1 MRVLFVSP
9 AAGLGG
15 AERCL
20 LDCVAALREHGQM
33 DAHVL
38 ALTDGPL
45 LERARH
51 LGATTQVVSPPRNL
65 AQLGENG
72 SGAESGAAAL
82 GLFTATPALVRF
94 LARIRRAIM
103 NAEPDVVHTNGI
115 KAHLIAGLLMPARPR
130 LVVHLHDFIST
141 RRASK
146 WLLPALGSIR
156 PRARYI
162 AISRAVADDFASLAP
177 AADTRTIYN
186 VVDTDYFYGGAGDP
200 SWLAALAQ
208 LEPPIIGT
216 TTFGLVATYARWK
229 GHGLFIEAAGLL
241 RKALPQIPLRFYVVG
256 SPIYQ
261 TLGSQ
266 VTDAELLQKARDAG
280 IASNF
285 GLVPFQD
292 DIARV
297 YRSLDVAVHASTQPE
312 PFGRT
317 ITEAMACARP
327 VIVARAGGAAEL
339 FEEGVNA
346 IGVEPS
352 NAAKLSEAMMR
363 ALDPTVRMRLGRS
376 ARQHAVTSFSR
387 ARLAQQLLKV
397 YAAPGV
403 R

>member
-20 LDCVAALREHGQM
+20 LDCVAALHEHGRV
-33 DAHVL
+33 DTHVL
-38 ALTDGPL
+38 AFADGPL
-45 LERARH
+45 LEKARH
-51 LGATTQVVSPPRNL
+51 LGARTQVVPSPRNL
-65 AQLGENG
+65 ALLGENG
-72 SGAESGAAAL
+72 SGAESGAAAV
-82 GLFTATPALVRF
+82 GLFSATPGLVRF
-94 LARIRRAIM
+94 LARIRQAIV

-115 KAHLIAGLLMPARPR
+115 KAHLIAGLLTPARSR

-141 RRASK
+141 RRASR

-156 PRARYI
+156 PQAGYI
-162 AISRAVADDFASLAP
+162 AISRAVADDFAGIAP

-186 VVDTDYFYGGAGDP
+186 VVDTDYFCEGAGEPD
-200 SWLAALAQ
+200 WLAALAN
-208 LEPPIIGT
+208 LEPPTTGT

-229 GHGLFIEAAGLL
+229 GHGLFIEAAGLV
-241 RKALPQIPLRFYVVG
+241 RKARPEIPLRFYVVG

-266 VTDAELLQKARDAG
+266 VTDEELLQRARDAG

-297 YRSLDVAVHASTQPE
+297 YRTLDVAVPSSTQPE

-346 IGVEPS
+346 FGVEPG
-352 NAAKLSEAMMR
+352 NAAKLCEAMMR
-363 ALDPTVRMRLGRS
+363 ALDPAVR
-376 ARQHAVTSFSR
+376 
-387 ARLAQQLLKV
+387 
-397 YAAPGV
+397 
-403 R
+403 